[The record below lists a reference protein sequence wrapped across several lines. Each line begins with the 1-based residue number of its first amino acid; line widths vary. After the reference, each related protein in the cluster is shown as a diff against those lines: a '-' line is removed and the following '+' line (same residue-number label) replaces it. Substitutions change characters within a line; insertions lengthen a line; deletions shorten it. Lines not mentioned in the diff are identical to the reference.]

1 MEFEVAESKKNKN
14 FEATL
19 DKLEQIVGELEKG
32 DLSLDKSIKKFES
45 GIEMYNDCKEFLTDA
60 ENKIK
65 ILTESLKEEE
75 YQE

>member
-1 MEFEVAESKKNKN
+1 MAEVKKSKN
-14 FEATL
+14 FELTL

-45 GIEMYNDCKEFLTDA
+45 GIEMYSDCKEFLTDA

-65 ILTESLKEEE
+65 ILTDSLKEEDYLE
-75 YQE
+75 

>member
-1 MEFEVAESKKNKN
+1 MEFRVAESKKNKN

-65 ILTESLKEEE
+65 ILTDSLKEEE